1 MYAFS
6 TMLNSL
12 VSTIINISYLSLFYT
27 IEEAVNSFLKYP
39 LKNYWF
45 TCFLHY
51 SLANVTHI
59 SPLLSP
65 ENFKYLASLLSVID
79 KSSSFLSCFAV
90 SWQMLTTSLI
100 AKLDLYSYHVL
111 FAR

>member
-6 TMLNSL
+6 TFLNSL
-12 VSTIINISYLSLFYT
+12 VSTIINISYFSLFYT
-27 IEEAVNSFLKYP
+27 IEEAGNSFFKISSKY
-39 LKNYWF
+39 YCF
-45 TCFLHY
+45 TSFLHN

-79 KSSSFLSCFAV
+79 KSCSFLSCFAV
-90 SWQMLTTSLI
+90 S
-100 AKLDLYSYHVL
+100 
-111 FAR
+111 

>member
-6 TMLNSL
+6 TVFKSL

-27 IEEAVNSFLKYP
+27 IEGAGNFFLKISSKYHS
-39 LKNYWF
+39 F

-59 SPLLSP
+59 SFSP
-65 ENFKYLASLLSVID
+65 EDFKYLASLLSVID
-79 KSSSFLSCFAV
+79 KSCSFLSCFAV
-90 SWQMLTTSLI
+90 S
-100 AKLDLYSYHVL
+100 
-111 FAR
+111 